1 MNYLTNYKHNLRT
14 IIKLI
19 AVLCI
24 VISLFPTNINT
35 QACYIESP
43 IKSSNIE
50 PLAFDL
56 NANYAALMQEAA
68 EAGDVELGREY
79 ERLRN
84 LKKAYLGIVDELT
97 FDDIYN
103 EVNTLRSK
111 YWWGIKTHTLTA
123 SERDLVERIVAAE
136 ARGTSYECMV
146 AVAQTIRERS
156 EHWGQSIKEVVKYP
170 QYTYPYRG
178 TISKEVKNAVSDVFD
193 HGVRVFDEYTTHF
206 HTDYVNP
213 WWNKSKVFRGKIDN
227 VLFWGVDNP

>member
-1 MNYLTNYKHNLRT
+1 MNYTTICKQNLGA

-19 AVLCI
+19 AAICL
-24 VISLFPTNINT
+24 VIALFPTSTKT
-35 QACYIESP
+35 QATYIEFPISP
-43 IKSSNIE
+43 TYLDQIV
-50 PLAFDL
+50 FDM
-56 NANYAALMQEAA
+56 NADYSALMREAA
-68 EAGDVELGREY
+68 EAGDVELGKEY

-84 LKKAYLGIVDELT
+84 LKKTYLGIEDDLT
-97 FDDIYN
+97 FEDIYN
-103 EVNTLRSK
+103 EVNAQRST
-111 YWWGIKTHTLTA
+111 YWWGVTKHELTA

-156 EHWGQSIKEVVKYP
+156 EHWGQTIKEVVKYP

-178 TISKEVKNAVSDVFD
+178 TISKEVKNAVADVFD

-206 HTDYVNP
+206 HTDYVDP
-213 WWNKSKVFRGKIDN
+213 WWNESKVFRGKIDN